1 MEQISMRNELI
12 RKALHF
18 LLILVP
24 IGYCVLGKWPSLMIF
39 AILTS
44 IIAIPDY
51 LRRTNPK
58 VKTIFAKIFGIILRP
73 HELTGDK
80 FCGATW
86 VGIAS
91 CLTFLLFK
99 KEIAVTGFTILVIS
113 DALAAIVGRNYPSQ
127 PFYEKS
133 VSGSAAFAVSGLII
147 LIACGMIFHV
157 RPWFYIFGL
166 FALFCVTMF
175 ESRPSFLE
183 VDDNFTIP
191 IGFGVIMTF
200 FDIVWNYTY

>member
-1 MEQISMRNELI
+1 MRNELI

-24 IGYCVLGKWPSLMIF
+24 IGYSLLGKWPSLIIF

-58 VKTIFAKIFGIILRP
+58 IKTIFAKIFGIILRP
-73 HELTGDK
+73 HELAGDK

-86 VGIAS
+86 VGIAA
-91 CLTFLLFK
+91 CLNFLLFK
-99 KEIAVTGFTILVIS
+99 KEIAVTGFIILVIS
-113 DALAAIVGRNYPSQ
+113 DALAAIVGRNYPSR
-127 PFYEKS
+127 PFFEKS
-133 VSGSAAFAVSGLII
+133 VSGAAAFAVSGFII
-147 LIACGMIFHV
+147 LISCGIIFDS

-175 ESRPSFLE
+175 ESRPSFLQ

-200 FDIVWNYTY
+200 FDIIWNYTY

>member
-1 MEQISMRNELI
+1 MINSLLMCRNNDM
-12 RKALHF
+12 
-18 LLILVP
+18 
-24 IGYCVLGKWPSLMIF
+24 SLEPPNN
-39 AILTS
+39 A
-44 IIAIPDY
+44 
-51 LRRTNPK
+51 
-58 VKTIFAKIFGIILRP
+58 
-73 HELTGDK
+73 
-80 FCGATW
+80 
-86 VGIAS
+86 
-91 CLTFLLFK
+91 
-99 KEIAVTGFTILVIS
+99 ILVIS

-191 IGFGVIMTF
+191 IGFGIIMTF